1 MSKELIKVG
10 KDINFYTDKTFTG
23 DIKTDTEN
31 FKKIFEND
39 SILRY
44 RKQIIAKNT
53 ECSFFYFDGMVNT
66 QVLNDSLVESLVK
79 IKSAENLSTEFIAE
93 NYLYS
98 CDIKITDNLGDCI
111 RGVLYGDT
119 VLLIDKNKKAIV
131 ANTKGFR
138 TRGISEPEDE
148 RVLQGPREGFDEVA
162 MLNLA
167 MLRRKLPTP
176 DLCIESLRMGRR
188 TDTMIFVCYLGSLAK
203 KDTVK
208 ELKKR
213 LSSFETDGILDV
225 NYIAESIRDHRH
237 SLFKTTGTTERPDTV
252 AARLLEGRIAVFCD
266 GSPVVLTLPYL
277 FSENFQSDEDYYLN
291 YAVSSI
297 GRFLRYICFLL
308 AVCVPGIFLA
318 LMSFHLQL
326 LPTNFALS
334 VARLRA
340 GVPMPSVVEC
350 VILIL
355 VFEILK
361 ETGVRMP
368 QSLGHALSIV
378 GGLVVGQAAVEAGI
392 ISAPMLIAVAL
403 SGIAGLMIPRLKGAV
418 FYLRLAFVILAAL
431 FGLVGVSAGICAVI
445 LRIFNLSS
453 FGEDYTSS
461 LENPTPQ
468 RLKDTFIRA
477 PWTFMKLR
485 PFITKNLKRR
495 KTNK

>member
-1 MSKELIKVG
+1 MG
-10 KDINFYTDKTFTG
+10 KDASFYENLEFSGEIKK
-23 DIKTDTEN
+23 DIETI
-31 FKKIFEND
+31 KKIFEND

-44 RKQIIAKNT
+44 RKLILCDKT
-53 ECSFFYFDGMVNT
+53 ECAFFNFDGMVNT
-66 QVLNDSLVESLVK
+66 QVVNDSLVKPLVK
-79 IKSAENLSTEFIAE
+79 IQNLQNRSSDFIAE
-93 NYLYS
+93 KYLYS
-98 CDIKITDNLGDCI
+98 CDIKLSANIADSI
-111 RGVLYGDT
+111 RGVVYGDT
-119 VLLIDKNKKAIV
+119 ILLIDGSKKAVI

-138 TRGISEPEDE
+138 SRGITEPEDE

-162 MLNLA
+162 MLDLA

-176 DLCIESLRMGRR
+176 DLCIETLRMGRR
-188 TDTMIFVCYLGSLAK
+188 TDTMIFICYLSSLAK
-203 KDTVK
+203 KETVK

-225 NYIAESIRDHRH
+225 NYIAESIRDHKH

-252 AARLLEGRIAVFCD
+252 AAKLLEGRIAVFCD

-297 GRFLRYICFLL
+297 GRFLRYICFVL
-308 AVCVPGIFLA
+308 AVCVPAVFLA

-334 VARLRA
+334 VAKLRA

-361 ETGVRMP
+361 EAGVRMP

-403 SGIAGLMIPRLKGAV
+403 SGISGLMIPKLKGAV
-418 FYLRLAFVILAAL
+418 FYLRIIFVILAAI
-431 FGLVGVSAGICAVI
+431 FGLAGVSAGICAVT

-468 RLKDTFIRA
+468 RLKDSFIRA
-477 PWTFMKLR
+477 PWPFMKLR

-495 KTNK
+495 KTNER